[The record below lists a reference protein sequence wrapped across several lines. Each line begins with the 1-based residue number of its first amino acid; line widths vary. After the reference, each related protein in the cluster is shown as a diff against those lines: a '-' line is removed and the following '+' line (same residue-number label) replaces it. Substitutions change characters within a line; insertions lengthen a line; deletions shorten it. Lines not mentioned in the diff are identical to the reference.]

1 MKTARVAKPFQFPVY
16 LWTVVLLALAGL
28 ADSLYLAISHYRVYT
43 DIGYRSFCAIS
54 RTINCDS
61 VSQSPFSIFLNVP
74 VPVWGVMGYIFFLLF
89 LPLAGSQAA
98 EKRRIWPLLFL
109 VSLAFSIY
117 SIILALI
124 STFYIHS
131 YCIMCIVSFG
141 INFLLLYY
149 VWIIRNRFST
159 AGILEGL
166 KRDIRFLWNK
176 AVLCTIVFGSFFIGV
191 VLVLAFLPD
200 YWHFTPQT
208 FQGAAGTGITA
219 EGYPW
224 IGAEQPELVI
234 TEFADY
240 QCFQCKKMHFFLR
253 QLIAEYPDKI
263 RLIHRQFPMDHTV
276 NPIVRAPFHV
286 GSAAMALMAI
296 SAISQQRFWQM
307 NDVLY
312 QTDLKK
318 GVINV
323 REVAE
328 KAGVDY
334 DALALGML
342 DNHNANKLIA
352 DIRQG
357 QQLGVNGTP
366 AFFIDGKLYLGQI
379 PADVIEKA
387 LR

>member
-208 FQGAAGTGITA
+208 FQAAAGTGITA